1 MSFAEAAA
9 RQLVNNHIKF
19 AQEFADDSDDS
30 DEDPKAKRN
39 TILKALGVLG
49 LGAGIGYGGYKA
61 YPYVTKWLAEQGN
74 KADTG
79 MKSPPGPDDP
89 NALSTIAKNVGKET
103 GRNAI
108 VGSGAGMVAGVGAA
122 ATGASNSRSPVGKLV
137 AKTLG
142 IRDVS
147 EDSASRLDKLI
158 PKDQGKK
165 GNGGNGKG
173 EAPQEPGWLS
183 KAWNIGEPNVKPEHT
198 AAASNVLSEAKSS
211 GLDGPAFLKNLQT
224 ELRGSR
230 SPVASDNPLL
240 MRPAGPATSAT
251 PDKWQPNFNSMDQQR
266 ADALSSARTNPT
278 DRSPLD
284 ALREVSSDAHQRTLE
299 HHQALDAH
307 AAATGTPGE
316 AAAARAVFESAHR
329 LAPAQAAMDR
339 LLGPSATGKVID
351 RKQQLQRA
359 KLLQT
364 AGEQLPLLQ
373 KDHPSVTGNAS
384 KIVEPLSRGI
394 KPTLRG
400 GLYGAA
406 GTLGYEALPYI
417 RSGISSLF
425 SSPPQAP
432 QAPQQ

>member
-1 MSFAEAAA
+1 MICAAA
-9 RQLVNNHIKF
+9 ADAAQQQQLQLLLSAGRVRVLESFPHLLQLHPRVLGLRVVGSAHLGEHVHAPLEPGVRQLV
-19 AQEFADDSDDS
+19 
-30 DEDPKAKRN
+30 
-39 TILKALGVLG
+39 
-49 LGAGIGYGGYKA
+49 
-61 YPYVTKWLAEQGN
+61 LA
-74 KADTG
+74 
-79 MKSPPGPDDP
+79 
-89 NALSTIAKNVGKET
+89 
-103 GRNAI
+103 
-108 VGSGAGMVAGVGAA
+108 
-122 ATGASNSRSPVGKLV
+122 
-137 AKTLG
+137 
-142 IRDVS
+142 
-147 EDSASRLDKLI
+147 
-158 PKDQGKK
+158 
-165 GNGGNGKG
+165 
-173 EAPQEPGWLS
+173 
-183 KAWNIGEPNVKPEHT
+183 
-198 AAASNVLSEAKSS
+198 
-211 GLDGPAFLKNLQT
+211 
-224 ELRGSR
+224 
-230 SPVASDNPLL
+230 PVAVARGRHAEAL
-240 MRPAGPATSAT
+240 RPAGPATSAT